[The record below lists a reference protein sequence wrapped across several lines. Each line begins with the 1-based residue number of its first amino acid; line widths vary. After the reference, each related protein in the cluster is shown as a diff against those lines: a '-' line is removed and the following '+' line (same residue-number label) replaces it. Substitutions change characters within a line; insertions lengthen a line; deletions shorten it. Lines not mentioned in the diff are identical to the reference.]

1 MDGTDFP
8 ATGCRLETTQR
19 ILPHESART
28 TKLDACRD
36 GGAIL
41 DGVEEVAS
49 DPKRAPDRP
58 GIIGN
63 IQVE

>member
-8 ATGCRLETTQR
+8 ATVVGWRRFRGSCLTSRHGPQSSTRVEV
-19 ILPHESART
+19 
-28 TKLDACRD
+28 
-36 GGAIL
+36 GAIL
-41 DGVEEVAS
+41 DGVKEIAS

-63 IQVE
+63 IRVE